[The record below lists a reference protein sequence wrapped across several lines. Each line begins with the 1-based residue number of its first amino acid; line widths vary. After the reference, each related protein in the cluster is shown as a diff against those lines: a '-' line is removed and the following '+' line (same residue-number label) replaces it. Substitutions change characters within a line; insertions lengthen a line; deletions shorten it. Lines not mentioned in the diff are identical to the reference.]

1 MRLLPALLVQ
11 LIEFGDVAA
20 KDMVQGD
27 PAIASKPQLPR
38 DVHTLIIF
46 NQVLKC
52 LDKFKESSSNF
63 MFALQLS
70 WLYNRANQLLEV
82 EQPAAD
88 HYVRLFGILHAI
100 VILLVSP
107 LYTTAQ
113 VKAAHGHELIYLIF
127 CLDSNYNCLHAK

>member
-1 MRLLPALLVQ
+1 M
-11 LIEFGDVAA
+11 
-20 KDMVQGD
+20 
-27 PAIASKPQLPR
+27 
-38 DVHTLIIF
+38 HTLIIL

-70 WLYNRANQLLEV
+70 WLYNRANQLLDV
-82 EQPAAD
+82 EQPAAA

-100 VILLVSP
+100 VILLISSS
-107 LYTTAQ
+107 YKTAQ

-127 CLDSNYNCLHAK
+127 CLDRNYTCRHAKLIRHLAEQQGAIFDAARNQDAASDSVSLVSPAL